1 MSEPIGSLSDLQ
13 DLLENGINYRYGDD
27 TFAVYSVLLYTRTE
41 GLNRLLHEYVLNHFE
56 QFRKQT
62 GPNWLVAILEI
73 PGSRAPEDE
82 AKFKPESVYEI
93 ARYLG
98 AGVDDIPAI
107 IFFTEPKG
115 RKETL
120 ILQLRDIFP
129 RSGELTDDD
138 LEQFFG
144 KVATLIDNMCEP
156 DRTNGEMLSVLREQ
170 IEEKFGEDPQWAKG
184 LESAIGWVKTSAVA
198 ATSLFGAIAALV
210 KLL

>member
-1 MSEPIGSLSDLQ
+1 MSQPIGNLSDLQ
-13 DLLENGINYRYGDD
+13 DLLENGVSYMYGDN

-41 GLNRLLHEYVLNHFE
+41 GLNRRLHEYVWKHFD

-62 GPNWLVAILEI
+62 GPNWLVAIVEI
-73 PGSRAPEDE
+73 PGRTPEE
-82 AKFKPESVYEI
+82 EPKFKPESVYEI

-98 AGVDDIPAI
+98 AGADDIPAI
-107 IFFTEPKG
+107 IFFTDPKE

-129 RSGELTDDD
+129 SGEPKDDD
-138 LEQFFG
+138 LEQFFA
-144 KVATLIDNMCEP
+144 KVATMIDNMCKT
-156 DRTNGEMLSVLREQ
+156 DRTNGEMLSVLRKQ

-184 LESAIGWVKTSAVA
+184 LESAMGWVKTSAVA
-198 ATSLFGAIAALV
+198 ATSVFGAIAALV